1 MAAVDM
7 TPEASEQFNRL
18 PKDIRERM
26 RKLVVR
32 LADWPAV
39 SGVKALS
46 GDLVGWYRIRTGDW
60 RMRFKV
66 KGDAI
71 LIDKIGHRRD
81 FYDD

>member
-26 RKLVVR
+26 R
-32 LADWPAV
+32 
-39 SGVKALS
+39 
-46 GDLVGWYRIRTGDW
+46 
-60 RMRFKV
+60 FKV